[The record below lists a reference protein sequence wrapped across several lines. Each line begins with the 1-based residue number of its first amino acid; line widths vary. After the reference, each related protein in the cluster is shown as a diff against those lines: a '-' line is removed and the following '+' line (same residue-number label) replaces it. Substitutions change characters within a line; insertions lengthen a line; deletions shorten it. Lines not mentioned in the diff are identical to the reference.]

1 MAQLKLVRTV
11 GTITASTMGDD
22 AAHSLDCG
30 TLTPFTSLR
39 ISEVGGQ
46 DAFVKITEAGT
57 AVTSTNG
64 ILLKAKSTVLL
75 SPDSRPD
82 VGEGFVVLDGTDSDS
97 SNAGDTITLESGNDT
112 TGSTALFLDRGE
124 NNFTLSAI
132 NETSGSDAGIQVEVV
147 SQVSSM

>member
-22 AAHSLDCG
+22 AAHSVECG

-39 ISEVGGQ
+39 VSEVGGQ

-64 ILLKAKSTVLL
+64 ILLKANSTVLL
-75 SPDSRPD
+75 SPDTRPD

>member
-39 ISEVGGQ
+39 VSEVGGQ

-64 ILLKAKSTVLL
+64 ILLKANSTVLL
-75 SPDSRPD
+75 SPDTRPD
-82 VGEGFVVLDGTDSDS
+82 VGEGFVVLNGTDSDS

-132 NETSGSDAGIQVEVV
+132 NETSGSDAGIQVEIV

>member
-39 ISEVGGQ
+39 ISEVGGK

-64 ILLKAKSTVLL
+64 ILLKANSTVLL

>member
-1 MAQLKLVRTV
+1 MAQLKLVRPV
-11 GTITASTMGDD
+11 RTITASTTGDD

-39 ISEVGGQ
+39 VSEVGGQ

-57 AVTSTNG
+57 AVTSSNG
-64 ILLKAKSTVLL
+64 VLLKANSTILL

-82 VGEGFVVLDGTDSDS
+82 VGEGFVVLDGTDSSS

>member
-30 TLTPFTSLR
+30 RLTPFTSLR

-64 ILLKAKSTVLL
+64 ILLKANSTVLL
-75 SPDSRPD
+75 SPDTRPD

>member
-39 ISEVGGQ
+39 VSEGGGQ

-64 ILLKAKSTVLL
+64 ILLKANSTVLL
-75 SPDSRPD
+75 SPDTRPD

>member
-39 ISEVGGQ
+39 VSEVGGQ
-46 DAFVKITEAGT
+46 DAFVKIPEAGT
-57 AVTSTNG
+57 AVTSSNG
-64 ILLKAKSTVLL
+64 VLLKANSTILL

-82 VGEGFVVLDGTDSDS
+82 VGEGFVVLDGTDSSS

>member
-1 MAQLKLVRTV
+1 M
-11 GTITASTMGDD
+11 
-22 AAHSLDCG
+22 
-30 TLTPFTSLR
+30 
-39 ISEVGGQ
+39 
-46 DAFVKITEAGT
+46 
-57 AVTSTNG
+57 
-64 ILLKAKSTVLL
+64 LL
-75 SPDSRPD
+75 SPDTRPD

>member
-39 ISEVGGQ
+39 VSEVGGQ

-64 ILLKAKSTVLL
+64 ILLKANSTVLL

-132 NETSGSDAGIQVEVV
+132 NETAGSDAGVQVEVV
-147 SQVSSM
+147 SQVGSM

>member
-39 ISEVGGQ
+39 VSEVGGQ

-64 ILLKAKSTVLL
+64 ILLKANSTVLL
-75 SPDSRPD
+75 SSDSRPSL
-82 VGEGFVVLDGTDSDS
+82 GEGFVVLDGTDSDS
-97 SNAGDTITLESGNDT
+97 SNAEDTITLESGNDT

>member
-22 AAHSLDCG
+22 AAPSLDCG
-30 TLTPFTSLR
+30 SLTPFTSLR

-64 ILLKAKSTVLL
+64 ILLKANSTVLL
-75 SPDSRPD
+75 SPDTRPD

-132 NETSGSDAGIQVEVV
+132 NETAGSDAGVQVEVV
-147 SQVSSM
+147 SQVGSM

>member
-39 ISEVGGQ
+39 VSEVGGQ

-57 AVTSTNG
+57 TVTSSNG
-64 ILLKAKSTVLL
+64 VLLKANSTILL

-132 NETSGSDAGIQVEVV
+132 NETAGSDAGVQVEVV
-147 SQVSSM
+147 SQVGSM

>member
-1 MAQLKLVRTV
+1 
-11 GTITASTMGDD
+11 MGDD

-39 ISEVGGQ
+39 VSEVGGQ

-64 ILLKAKSTVLL
+64 ILLKANSTVLL
-75 SPDSRPD
+75 SSDSRPSL
-82 VGEGFVVLDGTDSDS
+82 GEGFVVLDGTDSDS
-97 SNAGDTITLESGNDT
+97 SNAEDTITLESGNDT

>member
-30 TLTPFTSLR
+30 TLTPFTSFR
-39 ISEVGGQ
+39 VSEVGGQ

-64 ILLKAKSTVLL
+64 ILLKANSTVLL
-75 SPDSRPD
+75 SPDTRPD

>member
-39 ISEVGGQ
+39 VSEVGGQ

-64 ILLKAKSTVLL
+64 ILLKANSTVLL
-75 SPDSRPD
+75 SPDTRPD
-82 VGEGFVVLDGTDSDS
+82 VGEGFVVLDGTDSSS

-124 NNFTLSAI
+124 NNFTLSAS

>member
-39 ISEVGGQ
+39 VSEVGGQ

-64 ILLKAKSTVLL
+64 ILLKANSTVLL
-75 SPDSRPD
+75 SPDTRPD
-82 VGEGFVVLDGTDSDS
+82 VGEGFVVLDGTDSSS

-147 SQVSSM
+147 SQISSM

>member
-64 ILLKAKSTVLL
+64 VLLKANSTILL

-82 VGEGFVVLDGTDSDS
+82 VGEGFVVLDGTDSSS

>member
-1 MAQLKLVRTV
+1 MAQLKLVSTV

-39 ISEVGGQ
+39 VSEVGGE

-64 ILLKAKSTVLL
+64 ILLKANSTVLL
-75 SPDSRPD
+75 SPDTRPD

>member
-39 ISEVGGQ
+39 VSEVGGQ

-64 ILLKAKSTVLL
+64 ILLKANSTVLL
-75 SPDSRPD
+75 SPDTRPD
-82 VGEGFVVLDGTDSDS
+82 VGEGFVVLDGTASDS
-97 SNAGDTITLESGNDT
+97 SNAGASSTVESGKEN

>member
-39 ISEVGGQ
+39 VSEVGGQ

-64 ILLKAKSTVLL
+64 ILLKANSTVLL
-75 SPDSRPD
+75 SPDTRPD

-124 NNFTLSAI
+124 NNFTLSAN

>member
-39 ISEVGGQ
+39 VSEVGGQ

-64 ILLKAKSTVLL
+64 ILLKANSSVLL
-75 SPDSRPD
+75 SPDARPS
-82 VGEGFVVLDGTDSDS
+82 VGEGRVVLDGTDSDS

>member
-64 ILLKAKSTVLL
+64 ILLKANSTVLL
-75 SPDSRPD
+75 SPDTRPD
-82 VGEGFVVLDGTDSDS
+82 VGEGFVVLDGTDSSS

-132 NETSGSDAGIQVEVV
+132 NETSGSDAGIQVEIV

>member
-39 ISEVGGQ
+39 VSEVGGQ

-57 AVTSTNG
+57 AVTSSNG
-64 ILLKAKSTVLL
+64 VLLKANSTILL

>member
-1 MAQLKLVRTV
+1 MAQLKLVRSV

-39 ISEVGGQ
+39 VSEVGGQ

-64 ILLKAKSTVLL
+64 ILLKANSTVLL
-75 SPDSRPD
+75 SPDTRPD
-82 VGEGFVVLDGTDSDS
+82 VGEGFVVLDGTDSSS

>member
-39 ISEVGGQ
+39 VSEVGGQ

-64 ILLKAKSTVLL
+64 ILLKANSTVLL
-75 SPDSRPD
+75 SQDTRPD
-82 VGEGFVVLDGTDSDS
+82 VGEGFVVLDGTDSSS

>member
-39 ISEVGGQ
+39 VSEVGGQ

-57 AVTSTNG
+57 AVTSSNG
-64 ILLKAKSTVLL
+64 VLLKANSSVLL
-75 SPDSRPD
+75 SPDARPS
-82 VGEGFVVLDGTDSDS
+82 VGEGRVVLDGTDSDS
-97 SNAGDTITLESGNDT
+97 SNAGDTITLESGNDS
-112 TGSTALFLDRGE
+112 TGSTILFLNRGE

-132 NETSGSDAGIQVEVV
+132 NETAGSDAGIQVEVV

>member
-1 MAQLKLVRTV
+1 MMAFRLVRHIGIINTL
-11 GTITASTMGDD
+11 GDD
-22 AAHSLDCG
+22 AAHSLDMG
-30 TLTPFTSLR
+30 R
-39 ISEVGGQ
+39 ISPNNAIRVTEVGGN
-46 DAFVKITEAGT
+46 DVSVKLTEAGT
-57 AVTSTNG
+57 AATATNGFTLKANTSTLITPDTKPTMG
-64 ILLKAKSTVLL
+64 PGEVL
-75 SPDSRPD
+75 
-82 VGEGFVVLDGTDSDS
+82 LDGTDSDS

>member
-39 ISEVGGQ
+39 VSEVGGQ

-64 ILLKAKSTVLL
+64 ILLKANSTVLL
-75 SPDSRPD
+75 SPDTRPD
-82 VGEGFVVLDGTDSDS
+82 VGEGFVVLDGTDSSS

>member
-1 MAQLKLVRTV
+1 MAQLKSVRTV

-39 ISEVGGQ
+39 VSEVGGQ

-64 ILLKAKSTVLL
+64 ILLKANSTVLL

>member
-39 ISEVGGQ
+39 VSEVGGQ

-57 AVTSTNG
+57 AVTSSNG
-64 ILLKAKSTVLL
+64 VLLKANSTVLL
-75 SPDSRPD
+75 SPDSRPS

>member
-39 ISEVGGQ
+39 VSEVGGQ

-64 ILLKAKSTVLL
+64 VLLKANSTILL

-82 VGEGFVVLDGTDSDS
+82 VGEGFVVLDGTDSSS

>member
-39 ISEVGGQ
+39 VSEVGGQ

-64 ILLKAKSTVLL
+64 VLLKANSTILL

-82 VGEGFVVLDGTDSDS
+82 VGEGFVVLDGTDSSS

-132 NETSGSDAGIQVEVV
+132 NETSGSDAGVQVEVV

>member
-39 ISEVGGQ
+39 VSEVGGQ

-64 ILLKAKSTVLL
+64 ILLKANSTVLL
-75 SPDSRPD
+75 SPDTRPD
-82 VGEGFVVLDGTDSDS
+82 VGEGFVALNGTDSDS